1 MSGVIG
7 GMRAAVSARPVLFA
21 TVAVGFPIAFHATML
36 AALIVRFGD
45 LPNYVTGYDWLR
57 NVGRIIASTG
67 SPRDALSIALDEWL
81 LEVGYMN
88 HDYSLGISEWSLAL
102 IPHKMLL
109 VVLAGL
115 LVALNVVLLARRRD
129 RSAGALATGVG
140 AACAV
145 TGSVTLFWVVCCAT
159 PTWSVGLAMLGIVGS
174 TTALLLDPFGTWIA
188 LAGFLILLIAAI
200 ALAASGTRTA
210 GVLREARA

>member
-1 MSGVIG
+1 MSGAVS
-7 GMRAAVSARPVLFA
+7 GMRGAVSARPVLFA
-21 TVAVGFPIAFHATML
+21 TIAVAFPLAFHATLL
-36 AALIVRFGD
+36 ASLVVRFGD

-57 NVGRIIASTG
+57 NVGRIIESTG

-88 HDYSLGISEWSLAL
+88 HDYGLGISEWSLAL

-129 RSAGALATGVG
+129 RGAGALATGVG

-188 LAGFLILLIAAI
+188 LAGFLILLVAAI
-200 ALAASGTRTA
+200 ALASGTRTV

>member
-1 MSGVIG
+1 MSGVIS

-21 TVAVGFPIAFHATML
+21 TIAVGFPLAFHATML
-36 AALIVRFGD
+36 AALIARFGN
-45 LPNYVTGYDWLR
+45 LPNYVTGYDWLH

-88 HDYSLGISEWSLAL
+88 HDYGLGISEWSLAL

-188 LAGFLILLIAAI
+188 LAGFLILLVAAI
-200 ALAASGTRTA
+200 ALASGTRTV